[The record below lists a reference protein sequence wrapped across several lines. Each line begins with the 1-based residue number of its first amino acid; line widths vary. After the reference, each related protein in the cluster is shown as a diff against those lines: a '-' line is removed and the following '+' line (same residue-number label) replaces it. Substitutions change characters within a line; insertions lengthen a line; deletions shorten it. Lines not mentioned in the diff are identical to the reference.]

1 MELMEEG
8 EAVLFVDDHPDNC
21 LNVREA
27 FPESEVWLMSR
38 PFNHEFEHPK
48 VTRAQTGMT
57 FLRSPGC
64 CKPLHRSPDPSPEI
78 RTFTSHPCGFIA
90 EDIEGCLL
98 R

>member
-48 VTRAQTGMT
+48 VTRAQTW
-57 FLRSPGC
+57 
-64 CKPLHRSPDPSPEI
+64 DDV
-78 RTFTSHPCGFIA
+78 FTQSR
-90 EDIEGCLL
+90 LL
-98 R
+98 QTVASQP